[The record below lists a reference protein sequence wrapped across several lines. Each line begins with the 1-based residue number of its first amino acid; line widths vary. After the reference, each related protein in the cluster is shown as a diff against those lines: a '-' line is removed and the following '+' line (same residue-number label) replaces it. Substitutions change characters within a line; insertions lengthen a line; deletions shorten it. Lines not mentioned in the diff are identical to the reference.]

1 MNRTSKSAGGLLL
14 LAALLACQGAA
25 AYQAN
30 ITADSRALYLRV
42 GTGAMNFDGFSYNQG
57 ARPINFTGVQNV
69 VVNVP
74 VGQIG
79 NGTDLQMT
87 GNGDL
92 VSHLDNF
99 LFCNPG
105 QIYIGA
111 FFRRPTGGGGNN
123 TATVT
128 ANYSPNLTTPGG
140 DTIPMTQIRWVS
152 SGNGDG
158 TFQPF
163 ASGSFTT
170 SGQTVATFGR
180 NQWNESCLTF
190 FYGNDQVVA
199 AGSYTN
205 TVTYTLTAP

>member
-1 MNRTSKSAGGLLL
+1 MNRSSKTTGGLLL
-14 LAALLACQGAA
+14 LAALMACQDAG

-30 ITADSRALYLRV
+30 IAADSRALYLRV
-42 GTGAMNFDGFSYNQG
+42 GTGGMTSPTLSYNQG
-57 ARPINFTGVQNV
+57 ARPTNFPTIQDV

-74 VGQIG
+74 AGQIG

-92 VSHLDNF
+92 VSNLDNF

-123 TATVT
+123 TAIVT
-128 ANYSPNLTTPGG
+128 ANYPANLTNASG
-140 DTIPMTQIRWVS
+140 DTIPMSQISWVS

-158 TFQPF
+158 AFQPF
-163 ASGSFTT
+163 ASGAFTG
-170 SGQTVATFGR
+170 SGQQVATFGR

-199 AGSYTN
+199 DGSYTN
-205 TVTYTLTAP
+205 IVTYTLTAP

>member
-1 MNRTSKSAGGLLL
+1 MNRIRKTTGGLLL
-14 LAALLACQGAA
+14 LATLLACQGAA

-30 ITADSRALYLRV
+30 ISADSRALYLRV
-42 GTGAMNFDGFSYNQG
+42 GTGSMTSALSYNQG
-57 ARPINFTGVQNV
+57 ARPVNNTTVQTV
-69 VVNVP
+69 LVNVP
-74 VGQIG
+74 AGQIG
-79 NGTDLQMT
+79 NGNDLQMT

-92 VSHLDNF
+92 VSHIDNY

-123 TATVT
+123 NATVT
-128 ANYSPNLTTPGG
+128 ANYPANLSTPGG
-140 DTIPMTQIRWVS
+140 DTIPMSQIRWVS

-158 TFQPF
+158 PFQPF
-163 ASGSFTT
+163 ASGSFTG
-170 SGQTVATFGR
+170 SGQQVAAFGR

-205 TVTYTLTAP
+205 TVTYTLSAP

>member
-1 MNRTSKSAGGLLL
+1 MNRTSKTAGGLLL
-14 LAALLACQGAA
+14 LAALLACQSAA

-30 ITADSRALYLRV
+30 IAGDSRALYLRV
-42 GTGAMNFDGFSYNQG
+42 GTGAMTVDGVSYNDG

-74 VGQIG
+74 ASQVG

-87 GNGDL
+87 GDGDL
-92 VSHLDNF
+92 VSHLDNY

-111 FFRRPTGGGGNN
+111 FFRRPGNTGGGIV
-123 TATVT
+123 ASVT
-128 ANYSPNLTTPGG
+128 ANYSPNLISGG
-140 DTIPMTQIRWVS
+140 DTIPMSQIRWVS

-158 TFQPF
+158 GFQPF
-163 ASGSFTT
+163 ASGSFTG
-170 SGQTVATFGR
+170 SGQQVAAFIR

-205 TVTYTLTAP
+205 TVTYTLSAP

>member
-1 MNRTSKSAGGLLL
+1 MNRISKTTGGLLL
-14 LAALLACQGAA
+14 LAGLLACQGAA

-30 ITADSRALYLRV
+30 ISADTRALYLRV
-42 GTGAMNFDGFSYNQG
+42 GTGSMNFEGFSYNQG
-57 ARPINFTGVQNV
+57 ARPINNPTVQTV
-69 VVNVP
+69 SVNVP
-74 VGQIG
+74 AAQVG

-92 VSHLDNF
+92 VSHLDNY

-111 FFRRPTGGGGNN
+111 FFRRPTNGGGNN

-128 ANYSPNLTTPGG
+128 VNWPGDLDNGAG
-140 DTIPMTQIRWVS
+140 DTIPMSQIRWTS

-158 TFQPF
+158 AFQPF
-163 ASGSFTT
+163 QTDSFRS
-170 SGQTVATFGR
+170 SGQPIATFGR

-199 AGSYTN
+199 AGTYSQV
-205 TVTYTLTAP
+205 VTYTLSAP

>member
-1 MNRTSKSAGGLLL
+1 MNRSSTTMGGLLL

-30 ITADSRALYLRV
+30 ITADTRALYLRV
-42 GTGAMNFDGFSYNQG
+42 GTGAMNFPAFSYNQG
-57 ARPINFTGVQNV
+57 ARPINFTGIQDV

-74 VGQIG
+74 ANQIG
-79 NGTDLQMT
+79 TGELQMT

-111 FFRRPTGGGGNN
+111 FFRRPTNGGGNN
-123 TATVT
+123 TARVT
-128 ANYSPNLTTPGG
+128 ANYAPNLTTAGG
-140 DTIPMTQIRWVS
+140 DTIAMTKIRWVS

-163 ASGSFTT
+163 PSGAFTT
-170 SGQTVATFGR
+170 SGQQVATFGR

-190 FYGNDQVVA
+190 FYLNDEVVG
-199 AGSYTN
+199 AGSYNN
-205 TVTYTLTAP
+205 TVTYTLSAP

>member
-1 MNRTSKSAGGLLL
+1 MNRIRKTTGGLLL

-30 ITADSRALYLRV
+30 IAADSRALYLRV
-42 GTGAMNFDGFSYNQG
+42 GTGSMTSALSYNQG
-57 ARPINFTGVQNV
+57 ARPVNNTTVQTA

-74 VGQIG
+74 AAQVG

-92 VSHLDNF
+92 VSHIDNY

-111 FFRRPTGGGGNN
+111 FFRRPTNGGGNN
-123 TATVT
+123 NATVT
-128 ANYSPNLTTPGG
+128 ANYPANLSTPGG
-140 DTIPMTQIRWVS
+140 DTIPMSQIRWVS

-158 TFQPF
+158 AFQPF
-163 ASGSFTT
+163 ASGSFTG
-170 SGQTVATFGR
+170 SGQQVAAFGR

-205 TVTYTLTAP
+205 IVTYTLSAP

>member
-1 MNRTSKSAGGLLL
+1 MNRFSKTAGGLLL
-14 LAALLACQGAA
+14 LATLLACQGAA
-25 AYQAN
+25 AYQAT
-30 ITADSRALYLRV
+30 IAADNRALYLRV
-42 GTGAMNFDGFSYNQG
+42 GTGAMTSNLSYTQG
-57 ARPINFTGVQNV
+57 ARPINFSGIQNV

-74 VGQIG
+74 VNQIG

-92 VSHLDNF
+92 VSHLDNY

-111 FFRRPTGGGGNN
+111 FFRRPTNGGGNN
-123 TATVT
+123 TATVS
-128 ANYSPNLTTPGG
+128 ANYAPNLTTVGG
-140 DTIPMTQIRWVS
+140 DTIPMTQLRWVS

-158 TFQPF
+158 AFQPF
-163 ASGSFTT
+163 ASGSFTS
-170 SGQTVATFGR
+170 SGQQVATFGR

-190 FYGNDQVVA
+190 FYGNDAVVA

-205 TVTYTLTAP
+205 TVTYTLSAP

>member
-1 MNRTSKSAGGLLL
+1 MNRISKTTGGLLL

-30 ITADSRALYLRV
+30 ISADSRALYLRV
-42 GTGAMNFDGFSYNQG
+42 GTGSMNFEGFSYNQG
-57 ARPINFTGVQNV
+57 ARPINNTTVQTV
-69 VVNVP
+69 SVNVP
-74 VGQIG
+74 AAQVG

-123 TATVT
+123 NARVT
-128 ANYSPNLTTPGG
+128 ANYAPNLTNGSG
-140 DTIPMTQIRWVS
+140 DTIPMTQIRWTS
-152 SGNGDG
+152 SGNGDTG
-158 TFQPF
+158 GQPF
-163 ASGSFTT
+163 ASGSFTG
-170 SGQTVATFGR
+170 SGQQVAAFGR

-199 AGSYTN
+199 AGSYN
-205 TVTYTLTAP
+205 NVVTYTLSAP